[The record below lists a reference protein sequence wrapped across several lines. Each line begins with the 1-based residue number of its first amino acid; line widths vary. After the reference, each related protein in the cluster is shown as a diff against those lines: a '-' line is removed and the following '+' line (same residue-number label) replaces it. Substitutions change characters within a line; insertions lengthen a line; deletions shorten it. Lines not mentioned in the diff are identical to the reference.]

1 MDKDAIG
8 GLYAQC
14 FLIAKSMD
22 SAEHVA
28 ALRQAFIDAGVVS
41 EPDLRALEAANVPDS
56 LHKRGEEDRNR
67 KMPVTLG
74 SFHHMF
80 RGIRQFVWV
89 RDPLAGEISRVFRES
104 RMIEEREPDATLK
117 AGFSRWLPEV
127 RSITSGRR
135 V

>member
-1 MDKDAIG
+1 MDRGAIG

-22 SAEHVA
+22 SADHVT
-28 ALRQAFIDAGVVS
+28 ALRHAFIDAGVVTES
-41 EPDLRALEAANVPDS
+41 DLRALEAENVPES
-56 LHKRGEEDRNR
+56 LHQRGQEDQNR
-67 KMPVTLG
+67 RMPVTLG

-104 RMIEEREPDATLK
+104 RLVEERDSDPRLK
-117 AGFSRWLPEV
+117 AGFSRWLPEI
-127 RSITSGRR
+127 RSITSGKSA
-135 V
+135 